1 MGLSLLGLTLF
12 GGDVI
17 SSTAPLP
24 LLVGWS
30 VVAIF
35 FLAVLVGALVK
46 PGYLQVLSLL
56 VIEGL
61 LVVWALWLARLLA

>member
-35 FLAVLVGALVK
+35 FLAVLVGALVR
-46 PGYLQVLSLL
+46 PGYLQVLGLL